1 MKPIVIEL
9 KLKLKLVAAYNQP
22 LITNK
27 LIAIK
32 LLINELNDWKFNWL
46 IPNTACCNKS
56 EWRLY

>member
-9 KLKLKLVAAYNQP
+9 KLKLKLVEAYNNQP

-32 LLINELNDWKFNWL
+32 LLIN
-46 IPNTACCNKS
+46 
-56 EWRLY
+56 